1 MSDATILELDPE
13 RTRGSAVDGLGAG
26 VETTRQYLSEDFP
39 GGSQRTV
46 ERWLK
51 TMIGRN
57 DVVRIWF
64 KPMGSKQVIWQ
75 HRGPLTSMP
84 DLSHLFERDDVD
96 EHTDAELSVAA

>member
-1 MSDATILELDPE
+1 MNDGTILELDPE
-13 RTRGSAVDGLGAG
+13 RMRGRAADGLGAG

-39 GGSQRTV
+39 SGSQRTV

-64 KPMGSKQVIWQ
+64 KPIGSKQVIW
-75 HRGPLTSMP
+75 HHSGPLTAMP
-84 DLSHLFERDDVD
+84 DLDHLFERDDAD
-96 EHTDAELSVAA
+96 ETDLAVAA

>member
-1 MSDATILELDPE
+1 
-13 RTRGSAVDGLGAG
+13 
-26 VETTRQYLSEDFP
+26 
-39 GGSQRTV
+39 
-46 ERWLK
+46 
-51 TMIGRN
+51 MIGRN

-64 KPMGSKQVIWQ
+64 KPMGSKKVIWQ